1 MNTRQITTTSES
13 LEYKTKLIGST
24 PDDNNILDA
33 KNVVP
38 LKCLSNFWR
47 SSDLPLINYMSRIPR
62 LPPNPVDSLL
72 VQEEV
77 PAVQKTATFKIN
89 NAKLY
94 V

>member
-13 LEYKTKLIGST
+13 SEYKTKLIGST
-24 PDDNNILDA
+24 ADVNNILDA
-33 KNVVP
+33 KNVVS

-47 SSDLPLINYMSRIPR
+47 SPDLPLINYISRIPR

>member
-1 MNTRQITTTSES
+1 MNTRQITITSES

-24 PDDNNILDA
+24 PDDNNKLDA